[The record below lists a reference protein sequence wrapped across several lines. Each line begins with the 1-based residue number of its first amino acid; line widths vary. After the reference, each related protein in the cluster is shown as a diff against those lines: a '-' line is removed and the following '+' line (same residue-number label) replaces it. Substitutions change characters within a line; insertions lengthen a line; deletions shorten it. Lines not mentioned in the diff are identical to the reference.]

1 MAEYMS
7 ELTKKTLQQFGW
19 QLGEPVPENMGELLA
34 GIHERTPASKVPGL
48 YVDASAMSEKDVE
61 LIKQKLAAAKVRA
74 IADQERAEKEK
85 KTAGMSQNMRE
96 LYEKVS
102 EMEAGPA
109 IIDDRATAP
118 ADTQEAAAEI
128 QASATAAPVPPI
140 VTEPPEPPVNLLAPV
155 IEPFCPRCSW
165 DMRQKYESNPT
176 EVDKEIFMASILG
189 GTRMHKNYSIMGG
202 RYNIKFR
209 GLLAEENRQ
218 IHHQML
224 LDQKRDGFGSDTE
237 WFLRFF
243 EYRLACSIEAVVVD
257 DKVIALVP
265 ELENVAGVELPNKTD
280 NKELDP
286 LTRLRNYVVLD
297 VLKIEVTRR
306 LVCNQFRQFQRLY
319 EAMEAMALEPN
330 FW

>member
-19 QLGEPVPENMGELLA
+19 QLGDPVPENMGELLA
-34 GIHERTPASKVPGL
+34 SIHERTPASKVPGL

-61 LIKQKLAAAKVRA
+61 LIKQKLAAAKVQA
-74 IADQERAEKEK
+74 IAEQERAEKAK
-85 KTAGMSQNMRE
+85 KTAGMSPNMRE

-102 EMEAGPA
+102 EMDAGPA
-109 IIDDRATAP
+109 IVDDRATAS
-118 ADTQEAAAEI
+118 ADTQEAAAETK
-128 QASATAAPVPPI
+128 ASATEEPVPPI

-176 EVDKEIFMASILG
+176 EVDKEIFVASILG
-189 GTRMHKNYSIMGG
+189 GARMHKNYSIMGG
-202 RYNIKFR
+202 RYNVKFR
-209 GLLAEENRQ
+209 GMLAEENRQ

-265 ELENVAGVELPNKTD
+265 ELENVASVELPNITD

-319 EAMEAMALEPN
+319 EALEAMALEPN